1 MICDSG
7 RIVTGEADVVDTAAE
22 FDPHAV
28 SDPRTAT
35 ANRMRFIRADPTL
48 SRMTFAAV
56 TLLELHA
63 LAERLGVSM
72 TVLVEAIAASELGEG
87 DER

>member
-1 MICDSG
+1 
-7 RIVTGEADVVDTAAE
+7 
-22 FDPHAV
+22 
-28 SDPRTAT
+28 
-35 ANRMRFIRADPTL
+35 
-48 SRMTFAAV
+48 MTFAAV